1 MGRGLTQMTEY
12 AVPILPSRNLRET
25 LAFYER
31 LGFENRGAPPE
42 EWDYMILG
50 RGGVELHFFAAPD
63 TDPLT
68 TSASCYV
75 FVPDADALHEEWKQV
90 GVPHDG
96 ATGSR
101 LGAPMDTDYRMR
113 EFALV
118 DRSGNL
124 IRVGSQLR
132 PD

>member
-1 MGRGLTQMTEY
+1 MGRGLTLTEY

-31 LGFENRGAPPE
+31 LGFENRGTPPE
-42 EWDYMILG
+42 EWDYLILG
-50 RGGVELHFFAAPD
+50 RGGVELHFLAAPD

-68 TSASCYV
+68 TSATCYV
-75 FVPDADALHEEWKQV
+75 FVPDADAVHDEWKQV

-96 ATGSR
+96 TTGSR
-101 LGAPMDTDYRMR
+101 LEAPMDTDHGMR

-124 IRVGSQLR
+124 IRVGSQAR

>member
-1 MGRGLTQMTEY
+1 MTEY

-42 EWDYMILG
+42 KWDYMILG

-68 TSASCYV
+68 TSASCYI
-75 FVPDADALHEEWKQV
+75 FVPDEEWKQV

-96 ATGSR
+96 ATGSL
-101 LGAPMDTDYRMR
+101 LGAPMETDYRMR

>member
-1 MGRGLTQMTEY
+1 MTDY

-25 LAFYER
+25 LEFYER

-42 EWDYMILG
+42 EWDYLIIG
-50 RGGVELHFFAAPD
+50 RGGIELHFFAAPD
-63 TDPLT
+63 VDPLT
-68 TSASCYV
+68 TDASCYLRV
-75 FVPDADALHEEWKQV
+75 EDADALHEEWAAT
-90 GVPHDG
+90 GVEHNA

-101 LGAPMDTDYRMR
+101 LMPPMDTDYGMR

-124 IRVGSQLR
+124 VRAGSAR
-132 PD
+132 AGT